1 MYRWFDKQLEVYGAS
16 VTQEEGSSQTFSSG
30 DTAAYAGTVLGT
42 CIHLQRFKAQPS
54 TAVLGGKSSVVQV
67 LLICVLCL

>member
-30 DTAAYAGTVLGT
+30 DAAYADTVLGT
-42 CIHLQRFKAQPS
+42 HIHLQRFKAQPS